1 MRRDFRQ
8 IIDFLEKEGELVR
21 IKKKISPNKEMAAL
35 MWQLEQQNKAFIFEN
50 VENSDM
56 PAVGGLFTSYSRLG
70 LVFNEKADGDFTR
83 DDIGKIIQDATQQPT
98 ETIKISS
105 GPVNEVVLSEDEV
118 NLEQLPIP
126 TFFELDSGAFITAA
140 VGIFRKPEGHL
151 NVGFYRTNVVDKN
164 HVLINASGLSDLR
177 KSYDWHRENKKKM
190 AVAMVIGVPPW
201 LLMAAAAKSPNE
213 ISELEVAGSIAG
225 SGLEMIQCQH
235 SDLLVPAEAEM
246 VIETEVDLNN
256 MLPNTLGEFGDQYG
270 TEEAPLATVKTI
282 TKRKDA
288 MFYTLMAGRA
298 KEHSTLGHLAV
309 YGLVKAVMHK
319 IKANNSSI
327 TAIKIHNDTKIG
339 PLMHVVVAIKKVSD
353 EQPEKII
360 KEIFNTDMGWNNL
373 SWIAKRVI
381 IVDEDI
387 DITNMDDVE
396 WATWTRVG
404 RAEKIHL
411 YSNFITWEIDRAALP
426 DNTSLRVG
434 IDATKDLDQVDN
446 LVRPVITGIDDVD
459 LKDYLD

>member
-1 MRRDFRQ
+1 MRRNFRQ
-8 IIDFLEKEGELVR
+8 IIDFLEQEGELVR

-50 VENSDM
+50 VENSNM
-56 PAVGGLFTSYSRLG
+56 PAVGGLFTSYNRLQ
-70 LVFNEKADGDFTR
+70 LIFNEKAAGNFTK
-83 DDIGKIIQDATQQPT
+83 DDAGKMIQDAIQQPIK
-98 ETIKISS
+98 TIEISH

-151 NVGFYRTNVVDKN
+151 NAGFYRSNVLGKN
-164 HVLINASGLSDLR
+164 HVIINASSLGDLR
-177 KSYDWHRENKKKM
+177 KSYNWYRENNKKM
-190 AVAMVIGVPPW
+190 AVALVLGAPPS

-213 ISELEVAGSIAG
+213 ISELEVAGGIVG
-225 SGLEMIQCQH
+225 SGLKMVQCQH

-246 VIETEVDLNN
+246 IIETEVDLNN

-298 KEHSTLGHLAV
+298 KEHNTLGYLAV
-309 YGLVKAVMHK
+309 YGLVRGVTQK

-327 TAIKIHNDTKIG
+327 MAVKIHNDTKIG
-339 PLMHVVVAIKKVSD
+339 PLMHVVVAIKKESD

-360 KEIFNTDMGWNNL
+360 EEVFNTNIGLHKL
-373 SWIAKRVI
+373 SWMAKRVI

-387 DITNMDDVE
+387 DITNMEDVE
-396 WATWTRVG
+396 WATWTRVA

-411 YSNFITWEIDRAALP
+411 YSDFNTWEIDRSALP
-426 DNTSLRVG
+426 NNTSLRVG
-434 IDATKDLDQVDN
+434 IDATKDLNQVDN